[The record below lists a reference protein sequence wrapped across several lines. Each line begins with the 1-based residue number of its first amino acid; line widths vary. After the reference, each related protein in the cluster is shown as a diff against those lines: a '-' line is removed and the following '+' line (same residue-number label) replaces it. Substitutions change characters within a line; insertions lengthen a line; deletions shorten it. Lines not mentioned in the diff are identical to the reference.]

1 MTVNDSDRL
10 SKFVARQLPPHA
22 VAAPGDCAICI
33 SSMFFLRLL
42 AGLVLFAELP
52 VPIYWLILHPA
63 HRFWRTRIRAAFW
76 TAGLTAW
83 IAGGVL
89 LFYFRAQLLAVTRP
103 PVWMI
108 VAGLLLI
115 AVEPITL
122 RRVGRDLGGM
132 RLVGHAE
139 LTGSGALEIS
149 GIYAHLRHPR
159 YGAMFCAVLG
169 ACLIAGTPRL
179 WIVAAVWWIVERF
192 AIALEERE
200 LLARFGEPYAAYRR
214 RVPAFLPFRLWPRSR
229 EN

>member
-1 MTVNDSDRL
+1 
-10 SKFVARQLPPHA
+10 
-22 VAAPGDCAICI
+22 
-33 SSMFFLRLL
+33 MFFLRLL

-63 HRFWRTRIRAAFW
+63 HRFWRTRIRTAFW

-149 GIYAHLRHPR
+149 GIYARLRHPR
-159 YGAMFCAVLG
+159 YSAMFCAVLG